1 MEEAAKLDLTLA
13 GFVHDLNNVFQ
24 TITEA
29 AELISEDPRWEPV
42 AAVIFR
48 GVEQGRR
55 IVAGIVEAERETA
68 NIDEVLDSATH
79 FAQDFVRAAR
89 CAPLT
94 VSNMLRA
101 GLSVIT
107 PPAAME
113 RVFINLFI
121 NSARAA
127 SEAER
132 AECTIRVSGWEQ
144 DGRVQILISDNGPG
158 IDPGILSKIFA
169 PGFSTSL
176 GRSGL
181 GLHIVDTIIREN
193 SGQVSAANGGAGGA
207 EFTIVLPSATPPPLA
222 DA

>member
-1 MEEAAKLDLTLA
+1 MPEAAKTDLTLA
-13 GFVHDLNNVFQ
+13 GLVHDLNNVFQ
-24 TITEA
+24 TISEA
-29 AELISEDPRWEPV
+29 AELVSEDPKWEPA

-55 IVAGIVEAERETA
+55 IVAGIIEAERETA
-68 NIDEVLDSATH
+68 NIDYVLDSAIH

-94 VSNMLRA
+94 VSNGLHA
-101 GLSVIT
+101 GLNVIT
-107 PPAAME
+107 PPAALE

-127 SEAER
+127 SEAKQT
-132 AECTIRVSGWEQ
+132 ECTIRVSGCEQ
-144 DGRVQILISDNGPG
+144 DGRVHILIADNGPG

-169 PGFSTSL
+169 PGFSTSS

-193 SGQVSAANGGAGGA
+193 SGRVTAANGGTGGA
-207 EFTIVLPSATPPPLA
+207 EFTIELPSTIPFKEL
-222 DA
+222 

>member
-1 MEEAAKLDLTLA
+1 MQEADTPDLTLA
-13 GFVHDLNNVFQ
+13 GLVHDLNNVFQ

-29 AELISEDPRWEPV
+29 AELVSEDPKWESA

-68 NIDEVLDSATH
+68 NIDDVLDSATH

-94 VSNMLRA
+94 VSKRLHA

-107 PPAAME
+107 PPAALE

-127 SEAER
+127 TEAER
-132 AECTIRVSGWEQ
+132 TECTIRVSGWEQ
-144 DGRVQILISDNGPG
+144 NGRVQILIADNGPG

-169 PGFSTSL
+169 PGFSTSS

-193 SGQVSAANGGAGGA
+193 SGQVSAANSGAGGA
-207 EFTIVLPSATPPPLA
+207 EFTIVLPSTTPFAPGEA
-222 DA
+222 